1 MPCQQVRRHDSDF
14 CLSHDPATRCVAI
27 RKRDGQRCTKPPTR
41 GNNVCPSHGGNAPQV
56 KAAGQRRIAAQKA
69 RTHLETLG
77 LPREVDPAT
86 ALLEEVWRS
95 AGHVAWLGRIIAG
108 ADHDDARLDGSALV
122 ADGQPS
128 VWVRLYNDE
137 RDRLAKVS
145 KMALDAGV
153 AQALVDIAHTQ
164 SAQLIRYTDAL
175 LRELGHDPDA
185 PEVREMVHAQL
196 RLVAAG

>member
-1 MPCQQVRRHDSDF
+1 MPYRPPPPPERRCQAHF
-14 CLSHDPATRCVAI
+14 
-27 RKRDGQRCTKPPTR
+27 RKGERAGEQCTQYAMVGQK
-41 GNNVCPSHGGNAPQV
+41 VCHKHGGAA
-56 KAAGQRRIAAQKA
+56 KHAREAGQRRFKQQKLAVKMAA
-69 RTHLETLG
+69 LG

-95 AGHVAWLGRIIAG
+95 AGHVAWLGQVVG
-108 ADHDDARLDGSALV
+108 ALQHDAAQLAESRLVDGTEV
-122 ADGQPS
+122 S

-153 AQALVDIAHTQ
+153 AQALVDIAHAQ

-175 LRELGHDPDA
+175 LRALGHDPDA
-185 PEVREMVHAQL
+185 PAVRELVHAQL